1 MKRTITVLHTFKIL
15 GRDMEDTKKPKPKNP
30 RTKSNERRIRLLYKT
45 LLKKIK
51 DLKKMKGCMFIDW
64 KLY

>member
-1 MKRTITVLHTFKIL
+1 
-15 GRDMEDTKKPKPKNP
+15 MEDTKKPKPKNP
-30 RTKSNERRIRLLYKT
+30 RTKSNERCIRLLYKT

>member
-1 MKRTITVLHTFKIL
+1 
-15 GRDMEDTKKPKPKNP
+15 MEDTKKPKLKNP
-30 RTKSNERRIRLLYKT
+30 RTKSNERCIRLLYKT